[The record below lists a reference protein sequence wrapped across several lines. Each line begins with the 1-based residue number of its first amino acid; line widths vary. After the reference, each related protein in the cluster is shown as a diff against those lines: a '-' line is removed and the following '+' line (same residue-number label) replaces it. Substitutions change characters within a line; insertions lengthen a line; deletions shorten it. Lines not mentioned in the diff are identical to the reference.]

1 MEKLHGTLRGEGTLT
16 GELTTAR
23 ASVSISVDSDVTT
36 GAPGTPARV
45 DNLGTNRDAVLK
57 FTIPQGP
64 RGEKG
69 ETGETGS
76 PGQDGAQG
84 PAGETG
90 PAGKD
95 GKDGS
100 DGTTFTPS
108 VSAAGVISWTNDGGK
123 QNPTSRN
130 IKGPQ
135 GDTGPTGETGPQG
148 PAGQDGQN
156 GQDGADGTTFT
167 PSVSAAGVI
176 SWTNDGGKTNPEPVD
191 IKGPQGDPGEDAEL
205 VILKYGVST
214 WSDFIDA
221 YRNNLVIYCR
231 ASSNSDPATG
241 TQGRLAF
248 MAYVN
253 NETNPTEVEFQYYRS
268 VNAHSDA
275 QQGDQVFVY
284 KLTSSGTWTV
294 TTRNTF
300 SKINVGSGLSKSYSN
315 GVLTINLDLQTWTGG
330 SY

>member
-95 GKDGS
+95 GKDG
-100 DGTTFTPS
+100 
-108 VSAAGVISWTNDGGK
+108 
-123 QNPTSRN
+123 
-130 IKGPQ
+130 
-135 GDTGPTGETGPQG
+135 
-148 PAGQDGQN
+148 
-156 GQDGADGTTFT
+156 ADGTTFT
-167 PSVSAAGVI
+167 PSVSAAGII
-176 SWTNDGGKTNPEPVD
+176 SWTNDGGKTNPPSVD